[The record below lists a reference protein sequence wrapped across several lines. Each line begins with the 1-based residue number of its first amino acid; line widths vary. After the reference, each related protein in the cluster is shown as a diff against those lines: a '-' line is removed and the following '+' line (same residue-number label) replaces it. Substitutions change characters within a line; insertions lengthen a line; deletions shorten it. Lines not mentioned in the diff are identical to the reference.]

1 MRGFVAGDGAL
12 VFPPGT
18 VVAHMA
24 PSWGMYVNYAL
35 RVTWV
40 AYSVPKGT
48 QITKLPG
55 IRSKMDRDFAGLYA
69 FVESKQAQACGECGD

>member
-1 MRGFVAGDGAL
+1 MRGFIAGDGAL

-18 VVAHMA
+18 TVAHMA
-24 PSWGMYVNYAL
+24 TSWGMYVNHNL
-35 RVTWV
+35 MVTWI

-55 IRSKMDRDFAGLYA
+55 IRSKLDRDFAGLSA
-69 FVESKQAQACGECGD
+69 FVEAKQAQACGECGD

>member
-1 MRGFVAGDGAL
+1 MRGFIPGKSPL

-18 VVAHMA
+18 IVAHMA
-24 PSWGMYVNYAL
+24 ETWAMYVNPTQF
-35 RVTWV
+35 VTWI

-55 IRSKMDRDFAGLYA
+55 IRTKLDRDFAGLSA
-69 FVESKQAQACGECGD
+69 FVEQRQAQACGECGD